1 MQQRSTFVTAVAW
14 VFIVLSGFS
23 TVIGILQNIMVQ
35 TVFRGPQFEE
45 AMRSAPADMPPFA
58 AFMFSHFQ
66 LFFLLVLLLSAFTL
80 ISSIG
85 LLKRLN
91 WARLCFIGVM
101 VFGIVYQLGGL
112 VIQFLMFSAM
122 REQFSAAAAQ
132 GGPDMQVFFVGIAV
146 VSLIFATAFC
156 VLFGWIARKLMS
168 PAIVEEFR

>member
-1 MQQRSTFVTAVAW
+1 
-14 VFIVLSGFS
+14 
-23 TVIGILQNIMVQ
+23 
-35 TVFRGPQFEE
+35 
-45 AMRSAPADMPPFA
+45 MRSAPADMPPFA

-112 VIQFLMFSAM
+112 VIQFLMFSSM
-122 REQFSAAAAQ
+122 RERFSAAAAQ
-132 GGPDMQVFFVGIAV
+132 VDRTWWFLRGHRCCQPDLRDG
-146 VSLIFATAFC
+146 
-156 VLFGWIARKLMS
+156 VLRAIRVDRAEADV
-168 PAIVEEFR
+168 PAIVEESDRRAVKARSPADSHGNPPVLQILGELGSSLAEMLAELGF